1 MIFSQKLISNK
12 TEKFLQFM
20 NKYENGFSL
29 LEVAAALL
37 ILSTTV
43 IILFQF
49 ILDTQVSTT
58 SFQDKVIAR
67 EIANN
72 RIALMDTIEPPL
84 LMGSRT
90 GNIRM
95 YGKEWIW
102 EEKTTSMSRDTTHFV
117 LTVKLIENNET
128 VFVREGYIG
137 KK

>member
-1 MIFSQKLISNK
+1 MSFSQKLISNK

-67 EIANN
+67 EIAPKILADSKSVNQISLEKYN
-72 RIALMDTIEPPL
+72 FIKAEGL
-84 LMGSRT
+84 LNESR
-90 GNIRM
+90 
-95 YGKEWIW
+95 
-102 EEKTTSMSRDTTHFV
+102 EEIIDLSSDQD
-117 LTVKLIENNET
+117 
-128 VFVREGYIG
+128 
-137 KK
+137 